1 MKKLKICGLNYTVEY
16 IQPNSREDTFM
27 GRTDPQKALIT
38 INQTMAED
46 VQQQTLIHEWLH
58 AVLSNYSLAE
68 TENETMIQALATE
81 LHNAG
86 FKL

>member
-68 TENETMIQALATE
+68 NENETMIQALATE

-86 FKL
+86 VEL

>member
-58 AVLSNYSLAE
+58 AILSNYSLAE
-68 TENETMIQALATE
+68 NENETMIQALATE

-86 FKL
+86 FEL

>member
-16 IQPNSREDTFM
+16 IQPNSREDPFM

-58 AVLSNYSLAE
+58 AILSNYSLAE
-68 TENETMIQALATE
+68 NENETMIQALATE

>member
-46 VQQQTLIHEWLH
+46 VQQQTLIHEWIH
-58 AVLSNYSLAE
+58 VVLSNYSLAE
-68 TENETMIQALATE
+68 NENETMIQALATE
-81 LHNAG
+81 LHNVG
-86 FKL
+86 LEL

>member
-58 AVLSNYSLAE
+58 AILSNYSLAE
-68 TENETMIQALATE
+68 NENETMIQALATE

>member
-68 TENETMIQALATE
+68 NENETMIQALATE

>member
-27 GRTDPQKALIT
+27 GRSDPQKALIT

-58 AVLSNYSLAE
+58 AILSNYSLAE
-68 TENETMIQALATE
+68 NENETMIQALATE